1 MRSPYKSVNIK
12 TMLSFANPWWL
23 LAFLPA
29 LYLLFYFQRRSFV
42 PARRSKQLF
51 WFVLR
56 SLLIMLV
63 VFALAGA
70 QLSSRVRKNQILFLV
85 DASDSIAPEQ
95 KEKAVEFLNQAMR
108 KIQPPDQAGII
119 VFGSQAEVERFP
131 SLAHSIVRFESQINP
146 SGTNLENA
154 LRLADA
160 VLADDYQKD
169 IVILS
174 DGLEN
179 AGESLPLAK
188 LMMEKDVAL
197 QGFYLHPSDVVEAQ
211 IEDVRVPPEIRLKEP
226 FTLEVITKSNRKM
239 SALLQILRNGVLLQE
254 GTILLNPVE
263 KNLIPIPQKILE
275 PGIYRYDIRIKPQ
288 QDFQVENNSLQAWIS
303 VAGPPR
309 ILFVDNQP
317 EEIQTLADAF
327 ARRGFSVE
335 VKEARYFPRILPDM
349 LLYQAILIRNVP
361 ASAIHSQMP
370 SLEQYVHEF
379 GGGFAMLGGK
389 KSFGPGGYYQTPVE
403 NILPV
408 RMDLVNKKYLAD
420 VAMVIVIDKSG
431 SMTFTD
437 RGRQKIDL
445 ADEGGA
451 RVASLLKETDRLG
464 VLAVDSVPKWAFEF
478 QKLGNKRD
486 AIDAITSIRA
496 GGGGIYVYS
505 GLREAYDRLANVEA
519 SVKHV
524 ILFADTADCEEK
536 DGASGDSSLLLAGR
550 ALEQHQITTTTIG
563 IGQSGD
569 PDVDFLE
576 QLATIA
582 AGRFYFTN
590 DMFTLPQIFA
600 QESAVVQRYYI
611 TEETFLPKIEQSE
624 PLLSG
629 VQEVPELDGYVATT
643 AKGQATVSVLS
654 HREDP
659 VLAFWRHGL
668 GHTLAYTSD
677 PVGSWGA
684 KWLAWPQWEN
694 FWAQTGRYLA
704 RSSEPARF
712 QVSVKADGNATT
724 VIVDTFEELQEQEGS
739 SWRGAVVDSSGKEQE
754 LIFTRTSYGRFEAK
768 IPITGS
774 LFGKIFRLQSDQ
786 ILEEAVVQFSSP
798 GNREYQTSS
807 EGKNLL
813 IQMTGSLIES
823 ADQLKF
829 NSKTATDVQPISM
842 QLLLWAIWLFLLDVA
857 VRKLDF
863 SLFRRRRTLQPAT
876 VLVQA
881 PIEKLKT
888 RKKEVQKQRPVWM
901 EVEKEP
907 EPTQPESRMKPESQQ
922 SSDYMERLKKVKK
935 KTKG

>member
-1 MRSPYKSVNIK
+1 MF
-12 TMLSFANPWWL
+12 SFANPWWL
-23 LAFLPA
+23 LALPP
-29 LYLLFYFQRRSFV
+29 LIYLLFLFQKRSFV
-42 PARRSKQLF
+42 PARRGKQIF
-51 WFVLR
+51 WFVVR
-56 SLLIMLV
+56 CFLIALV
-63 VFALAGA
+63 VFALAGM
-70 QLSSRVRKNQILFLV
+70 QVSSKIRKNQILFLV
-85 DASDSIAPEQ
+85 DASDSIAPQQ

-119 VFGSQAEVERFP
+119 VFGSHAEVERFP
-131 SLAHSIVRFESQINP
+131 SLAHSILRFESQIDP

-160 VLADDYQKD
+160 VLADDYQKN

-179 AGESLPLAK
+179 SGESLPLAK
-188 LMMEKDVAL
+188 ALIEKDVSLQAL
-197 QGFYLHPSDVVEAQ
+197 YLQSSDVVEAQ
-211 IEDVRVPPEIRLKEP
+211 LENVRVPPEIRLKEP
-226 FTLEVITKSNRKM
+226 FTIEVITTSNRKM
-239 SALLQILRNGVLLQE
+239 PALLQIFRNGVLLQE
-254 GTILLNPVE
+254 GTILLNATE
-263 KNLIPIPQKILE
+263 KNLIPISQKIME

-288 QDFQVENNSLQAWIS
+288 EDFQVENNSMQAWIS

-309 ILFVDNQP
+309 VLFVDDRP

-327 ARRGFSVE
+327 QRRGFTVE
-335 VKEARYFPRILPDM
+335 VKEAHYFPRTLQDM

-361 ASAIHSQMP
+361 ASVIHSQMP
-370 SLEQYVHEF
+370 LLEQYVHEF

-403 NILPV
+403 NVLPV

-431 SMTFTD
+431 SMTFAD

-464 VLAVDSVPKWAFEF
+464 VLAVDSVPKWAFQF
-478 QKLGNKRD
+478 QKLGNKRE

-505 GLREAYDRLANVEA
+505 GLREAYNRLANIEA

-536 DGASGDSSLLLAGR
+536 DGPSGDSSILLAAR

-576 QLATIA
+576 QLASIA

-611 TEETFLPKIEQSE
+611 TEETFLPKIEQAE

-629 VQEVPELDGYVATT
+629 VKEVPELDGYVATT
-643 AKGQATVSVLS
+643 AKTHATVSVLS

-677 PVGSWGA
+677 PVGIWGA
-684 KWLAWPQWEN
+684 KWLAWPHWEN

-704 RSSEPARF
+704 RSNEPARF
-712 QVSVKADGNATT
+712 QVSVKAEGNATT
-724 VIVDTFEELQEQEGS
+724 VIVDTFEELQAQEGS
-739 SWRGAVVDSSGKEQE
+739 SWRGAVVDSFGKEQE
-754 LIFTRTSYGRFEAK
+754 LIFSRSSYGRFEAK
-768 IPITGS
+768 IPLAGS
-774 LFGKIFRLQSDQ
+774 LFGKIFRVQNGQ
-786 ILEEAVVQFSSP
+786 ILEEAVVQFSAA
-798 GNREYQTSS
+798 GNREYQISP
-807 EGKNLL
+807 EGKKLL
-813 IQMTGSLIES
+813 IQMTGRLIDS
-823 ADQLKF
+823 VDQLKF
-829 NSKTATDVQPISM
+829 NSKTATDVQPIRE

-857 VRKLDF
+857 ARKLDF
-863 SLFRRRRTLQPAT
+863 DLFRRRKTLQPAT
-876 VLVQA
+876 VQNQA

-888 RKKEVQKQRPVWM
+888 RKMEVQKQRPTWM
-901 EVEKEP
+901 EVEIEHDS
-907 EPTQPESRMKPESQQ
+907 TQPENLPEPEKLQ
-922 SSDYMERLKKVKK
+922 SSEYMERLKEVKK
-935 KTKG
+935 NVKG